1 MAGPDSGAPSSLL
14 GKGEKFLITG
24 QLPGSLGPLGTTH
37 RGYLWEER
45 GEEGLGPSPFQ
56 KELSSFKNCSLGLSR
71 PGKGLEKETNSEWAG
86 RENSA

>member
-24 QLPGSLGPLGTTH
+24 QLPGSLGPLGATH

-45 GEEGLGPSPFQ
+45 GEEGLVQ